1 MTLFNNNIQSEYGTN
16 HWIPFT
22 EQEVDAKE
30 EFKSHFMK
38 NYLKGI
44 SSQPQ
49 KYTQG
54 VLDFD
59 VTEQCLKERVSTSTP
74 LFLSSEAQQVMDAGR
89 KIWKYYHSQPEANP
103 DAALYDIR
111 LHFQGRNTKGIMNNS
126 SPDTHYMKL
135 IASLREQ
142 LKMLAGKIEP
152 KVYEYGFL

>member
-1 MTLFNNNIQSEYGTN
+1 
-16 HWIPFT
+16 
-22 EQEVDAKE
+22 
-30 EFKSHFMK
+30 MK

-89 KIWKYYHSQPEANP
+89 KIWKYYHSQPE
-103 DAALYDIR
+103 DIR

-142 LKMLAGKIEP
+142 LKVLAGKIEP